1 MVISSLNTSQ
11 IADRLKL
18 IQESLFEMRKMA
30 GMSLPDFLSDR
41 RNPASTE
48 SFLRR
53 SLEAVFDIGRH
64 ILAKSRGKKII
75 EYKEIALFLGR
86 EKVIPLE
93 LSQKLIPIAGYRN
106 RLVHFYHEISDKEL
120 YEIIKKDLGD
130 IEDFVKAIERFLRVY
145 RRNIHKVRG

>member
-1 MVISSLNTSQ
+1 MVISSLNTSL

-18 IQESLFEMRKMA
+18 IRDSLFEMKKMA
-30 GMSLPDFLSDR
+30 EMSFHDFLADK

-64 ILAKSRGKKII
+64 ILAKSKGKKII
-75 EYKEIALFLGR
+75 EYKEIALLLGR

-93 LSQKLIPIAGYRN
+93 LSQRLIPIAGYRN
-106 RLVHFYHEISDKEL
+106 RLVHFYHEINDKEL
-120 YEIIKKDLGD
+120 YEIIKKDLVD
-130 IEDFVKAIERFLRVY
+130 IEDFVKAIERFLRAY
-145 RRNIHKVRG
+145 RKNTPKV

>member
-1 MVISSLNTSQ
+1 
-11 IADRLKL
+11 
-18 IQESLFEMRKMA
+18 MA

-64 ILAKSRGKKII
+64 ILAKSRGEKII

-145 RRNIHKVRG
+145 RRNTHKVRG